1 METRYAYVAR
11 LLTEAIA
18 DGRYPVGSL
27 LPNEHALA
35 DQFAVSRATVRAAMR
50 ELQNSGLISRRKS
63 AGTRVEAATA
73 SPAAGFSQNLESI
86 EAVQQFGAETERQ
99 IQDIAD
105 VVADADLAAALDCQ
119 PGRRW
124 LRVSFL
130 RRVPGT
136 PSAPPICWTDVYLDA
151 AYGDALRERIASHS
165 GIYGTLL
172 EAVSGRRIVEIRQ
185 SIRAVGVPASCADDL
200 QVAPGSH
207 ALAIRRQYVLSPYG
221 MAEVSLS
228 IHPAERYSYQSVLK
242 RHDGEPPASSGSA
255 DAPGA

>member
-11 LLTEAIA
+11 QLAEAIA

-63 AGTRVEAATA
+63 AGTRVEATIGSSA
-73 SPAAGFSQNLESI
+73 SGFSQNLESI
-86 EAVQQFGAETERQ
+86 EAVQQFGADTERQ
-99 IQDIAD
+99 IESVAD
-105 VVADADLAAALDCQ
+105 VVTDAELAAQLDCQ

-130 RRVPGT
+130 RRVPGS
-136 PSAPPICWTDVYLDA
+136 PSALPICWTDVYLDA
-151 AYGDALRERIASHS
+151 AYSDPLRERLASHT

-172 EAVSGRRIVEIRQ
+172 ESISGRRIVEIRQ
-185 SIRAVGVPASCADDL
+185 SIRAVGVPASCAGAL
-200 QVAPGSH
+200 QAEPGSH
-207 ALAIRRQYVLSPYG
+207 ALAIRRQYFLSPHT

-228 IHPAERYSYQSVLK
+228 IHPAERYSYSSVLK
-242 RHDGEPPASSGSA
+242 RHDDTPSEKSE
-255 DAPGA
+255 

>member
-11 LLTEAIA
+11 LLMEAIA

-63 AGTRVEAATA
+63 AGTRVEATAA
-73 SPAAGFSQNLESI
+73 SPASGFSQNLESI
-86 EAVQQFGAETERQ
+86 EAVQQFGAETERHLEGVA
-99 IQDIAD
+99 DI
-105 VVADADLAAALDCQ
+105 VADADLAASLDCQ

-130 RRVPGT
+130 RRIPDS
-136 PSAPPICWTDVYLDA
+136 PAALPICWTDVYLDA
-151 AYGDALRERIASHS
+151 DYGDLLRERVASHS

-185 SIRAVGVPASCADDL
+185 RIRAVGVPPSCAAAL
-200 QVAPGSH
+200 QAEPGSH
-207 ALAIRRQYVLSPYG
+207 ALAIRRQYFLSPYS
-221 MAEVSLS
+221 MAEISLS

-242 RHDGEPPASSGSA
+242 RQGDTRSKPSS
-255 DAPGA
+255 